1 MRPDSSWGR
10 LRRRLRFFLSR
21 RERQRLLWEEMEFHI
36 ESMAEDFAA
45 EGMTQAEALA
55 AARRQFGNMT
65 RQAEESRNVWLV
77 RWFSDLTQDLQYAF
91 RGMKRDAGFTAFVVL
106 IAGLGIGASSTVFS
120 VVNALLLRPL
130 PFRDP
135 GRLVWISNVE
145 WSTQVDNFKDLRAQN
160 GSFTDLAGWSGYGA
174 GDWQLTGSGEPERV
188 TGVPVTQ
195 NLFPL
200 LGVEA
205 VLGRSFTPD
214 ECQGRASAPPAVL
227 LSHGF
232 WQRRFASDPLVVGR
246 QLMSATYA
254 GMAVLLM
261 AVAALAGYVPAWRAS
276 RIDPMMALR
285 SN

>member
-21 RERQRLLWEEMEFHI
+21 GERQRLLWEEMEFHI

-45 EGMTQAEALA
+45 EGRTQAEARA
-55 AARRQFGNMT
+55 AARRLFGNMT
-65 RQAEESRNVWLV
+65 RQAENSRNVWLV